1 MESLCGT
8 PLRIVLGWFIVVL
21 GLQKLAVISAGP
33 DSAGRPK

>member
-1 MESLCGT
+1 LAEGGDK
-8 PLRIVLGWFIVVL
+8 LGWFIVVL